1 MRRPDFSA
9 AHAVLRRHHD
19 ERRLSGASALIFR
32 GGNVVDEFCIGEA
45 DIEQRQPMRPDH
57 IHRAHSNT
65 KLITAVMTLMLADE
79 GRLALDDPIK
89 QWIPGFGATRV
100 LRPGATSLDD
110 TEALARDITVR
121 HLLTHTAGLSHGL
134 LDPGTMIYEAYA
146 ASGLRRQDCSTTMIA
161 ERLPLL
167 PLLFQPGE
175 GWEYSMAPDVL
186 ARLVEIITGQRYIEA
201 LQQRLF
207 GPLGMVDTGY
217 VLRPEQ
223 VPRLAVLYGGNLA
236 DPNEP
241 GLKRLDELPWPGA
254 FLTPVPREAGASGL
268 FTTQA
273 DMLALL
279 SHLFPGRSGPLAD
292 ATLAEMFRDQLPAQL
307 CVQFL
312 QSGPIPAF
320 GFCLA
325 GAVTRR
331 ASQMQPNTPVGE
343 LQWGGVAGTHWAISS
358 ATGEALVLMT
368 QRHMGFW
375 NPFWFEWKAAA
386 YAALNSAR
394 NAG

>member
-1 MRRPDFSA
+1 MGQPDFSA

-19 ERRLSGASALIFR
+19 EHRLSGVSALIFQ
-32 GGNVVDEFCIGEA
+32 GDDVVDEFCIGEA
-45 DIEQRQPMRPDH
+45 DIEQGQPMRPDH
-57 IHRAHSNT
+57 IHRSHSNT
-65 KLITAVMTLMLADE
+65 KLITAVMTLMLVDE
-79 GRLALDDPIK
+79 GRITLDDPIK
-89 QWIPGFGATRV
+89 QWIAGFGATRV

-134 LDPGTMIYEAYA
+134 FDPGTMIYEAYG
-146 ASGLRRQDCSTTMIA
+146 ASGVRRQDCSTTMIA
-161 ERLPLL
+161 EQLPAL

-186 ARLVEIITGQRYIEA
+186 ARLVEIIAGQRYIEA

-217 VLRPEQ
+217 VLRAEQ
-223 VPRLAVLYGGNLA
+223 VPRMAALYGGNAA
-236 DPNEP
+236 DANEP
-241 GLKRLDELPWPGA
+241 GLRRLDELPWPGA

-279 SHLFPGRSGPLAD
+279 SHLLPGRGGPLAD

-307 CVQFL
+307 SVQFL
-312 QSGPIPAF
+312 QSGPMPAF
-320 GFCLA
+320 GFGLA

-331 ASQMQPNTPVGE
+331 TSTLQPNTPVGE
-343 LQWGGVAGTHWAISS
+343 VQWGGVAGTHWALST
-358 ATGEALVLMT
+358 ATDEALVLMT

-386 YAALNSAR
+386 YAALNSVR
-394 NAG
+394 NAE